1 MRVLLLAL
9 PLCAAFAAA
18 HAQVYRWTDDQG
30 RVRYGDTVPPGAKNV
45 QKKAFAE
52 DPLVTRLRATRD
64 LAGAKERFPVLLYT
78 SPGCKEPCNGARA
91 ALNARSVPFQ
101 EVQVW
106 DTKGNEEL
114 RQISGGNQVPVVLVG
129 ETLVRGFD
137 AAALDAALDAAGYPR
152 RGLLP
157 EGRQAPPDLPSGYI
171 PGRSVRPGEL
181 SEPAP
186 EAERTPRSP

>member
-1 MRVLLLAL
+1 MRAVLRAL
-9 PLCAAFAAA
+9 PLCAALAT
-18 HAQVYRWTDDQG
+18 AQAQIYRWTDDQG
-30 RVRYGDTVPPGAKNV
+30 RVRYGDTVPPEAKNV

-64 LAGAKERFPVLLYT
+64 LAGAKERFPVRLYT
-78 SPGCKEPCNGARA
+78 SPSCREPCSGARA

-106 DTKGNEEL
+106 DAKGNEAL
-114 RQISGGNQVPVVLVG
+114 RQISGGNQVPVVRVG
-129 ETLVRGFD
+129 QSLVRGFD

-157 EGRQAPPDLPSGYI
+157 EGEQAPPDLPSGYV
-171 PGRSVRPGEL
+171 PAGSVRQGEF
-181 SEPAP
+181 SEPAR
-186 EAERTPRSP
+186 EAERTPRFP